1 MAFGVCEM
9 LWLRKLIKGLG
20 FKPKVAMDLYGDN
33 MSAIE
38 IAQNPIQHDRT

>member
-1 MAFGVCEM
+1 MWDALVKKF
-9 LWLRKLIKGLG
+9 IKGLG
-20 FKPKVAMDLYGDN
+20 CKPKVAMNLYGDN